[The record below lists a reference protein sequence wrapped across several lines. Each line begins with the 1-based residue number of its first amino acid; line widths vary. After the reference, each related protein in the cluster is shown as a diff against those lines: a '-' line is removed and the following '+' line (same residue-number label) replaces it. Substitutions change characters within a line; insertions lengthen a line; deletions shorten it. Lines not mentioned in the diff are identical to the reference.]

1 MFFAPTFFEICRF
14 ELRQQLKAPLFWI
27 VAAVFGALAFALAST
42 DAVLLGGA
50 SGNVLRNAPL
60 VIVRLLSVLSVLSI
74 FLVTI
79 FVAGAALRDFDNRTS
94 ELFFTTPMSRGAYL
108 GGRFVAGYLAAL
120 AIMLTCA
127 LGLAIGGLMP
137 WIDATR
143 LGPASWHGYAWAFG
157 VMVVPDML
165 FIGAL
170 LFLLATTTRSL
181 LATYVGLIVYFVLQ
195 GIVGQLT
202 KDVNNHFVA
211 AMLDPFGGRTLA
223 LVTRYWS
230 ADQSNH
236 QLPALSGVLLF
247 NRVLW
252 SAVSVAMLGAAL
264 ALFRP
269 NREGLQLPRRKQRTE
284 PPMLRPQA
292 GSATL
297 ALPKVQLAGDLRA
310 HLLQLR
316 TQFAFDTLGVLRGIP
331 FLIMLALGL
340 ANLFGIFM
348 LSGQI
353 YGTPTWP
360 VTHQVLENI
369 EGGFQWLLYIIIT
382 FYAGELVWRERSQ
395 RSAEVSDAF
404 PVPDWVPLAAKLGA
418 LVAVIAAFLLVG
430 AIVGIGWQL
439 GHGYTHLE
447 PGLYLATLALNAI
460 PFVLLAVLALFLQ
473 VLSNNKFLGYLLTI
487 VWLVLST
494 IGFGLLHWEQN
505 LYNYGNAP
513 EVPYSDM
520 NGFGHFLKGALWF
533 DFYWASCAVVL
544 LALAALFWV
553 RGTDHAWSDRLR
565 EARARL
571 HAPAKVA
578 LALGLL
584 AFIGSGSWIYYNTN
598 VLNHYR
604 SSAEQTKQRAD
615 YEKKYAKYQDLPQPR
630 ITAVKADVDIHPYQR
645 RLDIRGRYT
654 LVNKTAAP
662 IGELHVNY
670 TDDFTLK
677 SLAFAPHDTV
687 STDKDL
693 GYTVYKLKTPL
704 APGASM
710 DFDFTLEYAPKG
722 FTNSPDGQFL
732 AYNGTFFNN
741 TVMPQFGYQ
750 AQAQITDRNDRRRYG
765 LGAAIPRMPKLGD
778 EKARANTYISND
790 ADWIS
795 FDTIV
800 STAADQ
806 IAVAPG
812 YLQKEWMANG
822 RHYFHYTM
830 TQGGTDQPMLPFFS
844 YLSARYAVKHEL
856 WKGVDISVYYNPAH
870 AWNVERMIQGT
881 KDSLDYYNAN
891 YTPYQFHQLR
901 ILEFPNYTSIAQS
914 FANTI
919 PFSESIGFIADL
931 RDRSKIDYPYYVTA
945 HEVAHQWWAHR
956 VIGANMQG
964 STMLSESLAQYSAL
978 MVMKHTYGADQMHK
992 FLKYEL
998 DSYLAGRATEKLA
1011 EEPLAKVENQQY
1023 IHYRKGSLVFY
1034 ALQDYI
1040 GEHTLDAVLKQFLID
1055 KGFQQP
1061 PYTTSQEFMDAL
1073 AKAIDPKWRPLLN
1086 DLFWKITLFD
1096 NRLTDATAKR
1106 LPDGRYE
1113 VTMKVHAGKVYVDG
1127 SGRETAAKPDVP
1139 IDVAVFAASPGAGKD
1154 GKPLY
1159 LQKRLLPDGDSTL
1172 TITVDGKPAQAGVD
1186 PYNELIDKV
1195 SSDNRRAVT
1204 LQ

>member
-1 MFFAPTFFEICRF
+1 MSFKNTLFEICRF

-27 VAAVFGALAFALAST
+27 VAAAFGALAFALSST
-42 DAVLLGGA
+42 DAVILGGA

-60 VIVRLLSVLSVLSI
+60 VIVRLLSVLTVLSI

-79 FVAGAALRDFDNRTS
+79 FVAGAALRDFDHRTS

-108 GGRFVAGYLAAL
+108 GGRFAAGYVAAL
-120 AIMLTCA
+120 AVMLTCT
-127 LGLAIGGLMP
+127 LGIAIGGMMP
-137 WIDATR
+137 WIDAAR

-157 VMVVPDML
+157 VMVIPDML
-165 FIGAL
+165 FIAAL
-170 LFLLATTTRSL
+170 LYLLATTTRSL
-181 LATYVGLIVYFVLQ
+181 LATYIGLIAYFVLQ

-202 KDVNNHFVA
+202 KDVNNHFIA

-230 ADQSNH
+230 ADQANH
-236 QLPALSGVLLF
+236 ELPALAGVLLF
-247 NRVLW
+247 NRLLW
-252 SAVSVAMLGAAL
+252 IGLSLAMLGATV

-269 NREGLQLPRRKQRTE
+269 NREGLQLPRRKKRAE
-284 PPMLRPQA
+284 PPILLPPGGA
-292 GSATL
+292 AALTL
-297 ALPKVQLAGDLRA
+297 PRVRLADGLRA

-316 TQFAFDTLGVLRGIP
+316 TQFAFDTFGVLRGAP
-331 FLIMLALGL
+331 FLIMLALGV
-340 ANLFGIFM
+340 ANLFGALL

-353 YGTPTWP
+353 YGTATWP
-360 VTHQVLENI
+360 VTHQVLENVR
-369 EGGFQWLLYIIIT
+369 GGFQWLLYIIIT

-404 PVPDWVPLAAKLGA
+404 PVPDWVPLTAKLGA
-418 LVAVIAAFLLVG
+418 LVAVIATFLLVG
-430 AIVGIGWQL
+430 ALVGIGWQL

-447 PGLYLATLALNAI
+447 LGLYLETLALQAV

-487 VWLVLST
+487 VWLVLSA
-494 IGFGLLHWEQN
+494 IGFDLLHWEQH
-505 LYNYGNAP
+505 LYNYGTTPGA
-513 EVPYSDM
+513 PYSDM
-520 NGFGHFLKGALWF
+520 NGFGHFLKGVLWF

-544 LALAALFWV
+544 AVLAALFWV
-553 RGTDHAWSDRLR
+553 RGTGHAWRDRLN

-571 HAPAKVA
+571 HAPAA
-578 LALGLL
+578 IAIALGLF

-598 VLNHYR
+598 VLNHFEN
-604 SSAEQTKQRAD
+604 STAQTKQRAD
-615 YEKKYAKYQDLPQPR
+615 YEKKYAKYKDLPQPR
-630 ITAVKADVDIHPYQR
+630 ITAVKADVDIYPYQR
-645 RLDIRGRYT
+645 RLEIRGHYT
-654 LVNKTAAP
+654 LVNKHAAP
-662 IGELHVNY
+662 ISELHVNY
-670 TDDFTLK
+670 TDDFKLK
-677 SLAFAPHDTV
+677 SLQFAPHDTV
-687 STDKDL
+687 SNDKEL
-693 GYTVYKLKTPL
+693 GYTIYRLKTPL

-710 DFDFTLEYAPKG
+710 SFDFTLEYAPKG
-722 FTNSPDGQFL
+722 FTNSPEGTFL
-732 AYNGTFFNN
+732 AHNGTFFNN
-741 TVMPQFGYQ
+741 QMLPQFGYQ
-750 AQAQITDRNDRRRYG
+750 TRYQITDRNDRRKYG
-765 LGAAIPRMPKLGD
+765 LKGEAPRMPKLGD
-778 EKARANTYISND
+778 EKARGDTYISND

-795 FDTIV
+795 FDTTV

-812 YLQKEWMANG
+812 YLQKEWTANG

-830 TQGGTDQPMLPFFS
+830 DQPMLPFFS
-844 YLSARYAVKHEL
+844 YLSARYAVKHEM
-856 WKGVDISVYYNPAH
+856 WKGVDIAVYYNPAH
-870 AWNVERMIQGT
+870 AWNVDRMIQGA
-881 KDSLDYYNAN
+881 KDALDYYDAN
-891 YTPYQFHQLR
+891 FTPYQFRQLR
-901 ILEFPNYTSIAQS
+901 ILEFPNYASFAQS

-931 RDRSKIDYPYYVTA
+931 RDKSKIDYVYYVTA

-978 MVMKHTYGADQMHK
+978 MVMKHKYGADQMRK

-998 DSYLAGRATEKLA
+998 DGYLAGRATEKLA

-1023 IHYRKGSLVFY
+1023 IHYKKGSLVFY
-1034 ALQDYI
+1034 ALQDYV
-1040 GEHTLDAVLKQFLID
+1040 GENALNAMLKQFLID

-1073 AKAIDPKWRPLLN
+1073 GKALGPKWQPLLD

-1096 NRLTDATAKR
+1096 NRITDATAKK
-1106 LPDGRYE
+1106 LPNGKYE
-1113 VTMKVHAGKVYVDG
+1113 VTLKVHAGKVYVDG
-1127 SGRETAAKPDVP
+1127 TGKETAAKPDIP
-1139 IDVAVFAASPGAGKD
+1139 IDIGVFAASSSAGKD

-1159 LQKRLLPDGDSTL
+1159 LGKRLLPDGDST
-1172 TITVDGKPAQAGVD
+1172 IMVTVDSLPAQAGID

-1204 LQ
+1204 VQ

>member
-1 MFFAPTFFEICRF
+1 MFFEILRF

-27 VAAVFGALAFALAST
+27 IAAVFGALAFTLAST
-42 DAVLLGGA
+42 DAVIIGGS

-60 VIVRLLSVLSVLSI
+60 VIVRLLSVLTVLSM
-74 FLVTI
+74 FLVTV
-79 FVAGAALRDFDNRTS
+79 FVAGAALRDFDQRTA

-108 GGRFVAGYLAAL
+108 GGRFTAGYLASL
-120 AIMLTCA
+120 AIMLACA
-127 LGLAIGGLMP
+127 LGIALGGMMP
-137 WIDATR
+137 WIDALR

-165 FIGAL
+165 FIAAL
-170 LFLLATTTRSL
+170 LFLLATATRSL
-181 LATYVGLIVYFVLQ
+181 LATYIGVIVYFVLQ

-202 KDVNNHFVA
+202 KDVNNHFIA
-211 AMLDPFGGRTLA
+211 AMLDPFGGRTVA

-230 ADQSNH
+230 AYQSNH
-236 QLPALSGVLLF
+236 ELPALTGVLLF
-247 NRVLW
+247 NRLLW
-252 SAVSVAMLGAAL
+252 IGVSTAMFGAAF

-269 NREGLQLPRRKQRTE
+269 NREGLQLPRRKKRAE

-292 GSATL
+292 SNATL
-297 ALPKVQLAGDLRA
+297 ALPKVRLADNLRA

-316 TQFAFDTLGVLRGIP
+316 TQFAFDTLGVLRGVP
-331 FLIMLALGL
+331 FLIMLALGV
-340 ANLFGIFM
+340 ANLFGVLL

-353 YGTPTWP
+353 YGTATWP
-360 VTHQVLENI
+360 VTHQVLE
-369 EGGFQWLLYIIIT
+369 GVRGSFQWLLFIIIT

-395 RSAEVSDAF
+395 RSAEVTDAF
-404 PVPDWVPLAAKLGA
+404 PLPDWIPLTAKLGA
-418 LVAVIAAFLLVG
+418 LLAVIVVFQLVG
-430 AIVGIGWQL
+430 ALVGMGWQL
-439 GHGYTHLE
+439 AHGYTHLE
-447 PGLYLATLALNAI
+447 LGLYLETLALDTI
-460 PFVLLAVLALFLQ
+460 PFALLAALALFLQ

-487 VWLVLST
+487 VWFVCQ

-505 LYNYGNAP
+505 LYNYGSVP
-513 EVPYSDM
+513 STPYSDM
-520 NGFGHFLKGALWF
+520 NGFGHFLKAALWF
-533 DFYWASCAVVL
+533 DVYWASCAVVL
-544 LALAALFWV
+544 LVLAALFWV
-553 RGTDHAWSDRLR
+553 RGTGHAWR
-565 EARARL
+565 ERMRDARARL
-571 HAPAKVA
+571 HAPAKTA

-584 AFIGSGSWIYYNTN
+584 AFVGSGAWIYYNTN
-598 VLNHYR
+598 VLNHYL
-604 SSAEQTKQRAD
+604 SSSDKLKQRAE
-615 YEKKYAKYQDLPQPR
+615 YEKKYAKYKDLPQPR
-630 ITAVKADVDIHPYQR
+630 ITAVRADVDIYPYQR
-645 RLDIRGRYT
+645 KLEIRGHYT
-654 LVNKTAAP
+654 LVNKHDAP
-662 IGELHVNY
+662 ISELHVNY
-670 TDDFTLK
+670 TDGFTLK
-677 SLAFAPHDTV
+677 SLDFAPHDTV
-687 STDKDL
+687 SEDKDL
-693 GYTVYKLKTPL
+693 GYTIYRLKTPL

-710 DFDFTLEYAPKG
+710 DFDFDLEYAPKG
-722 FTNSPDGQFL
+722 FTNSPEGTFL

-741 TVMPQFGYQ
+741 SVMPQFGYQ
-750 AQAQITDRNDRRRYG
+750 TEAQITDRNDRRKYG
-765 LGAAIPRMPKLGD
+765 LKGEVPRMPKLGD

-795 FDTIV
+795 FDTTV

-812 YLQKEWMANG
+812 YLQKEWTANG

-830 TQGGTDQPMLPFFS
+830 DKPMLPFFS
-844 YLSARYAVKHEL
+844 YLSARYAVKQVP

-870 AWNVERMIQGT
+870 AWNVDRMIQGA
-881 KDSLDYYNAN
+881 KDALDYYDAN
-891 YTPYQFHQLR
+891 YTPYQFRQLR
-901 ILEFPNYTSIAQS
+901 ILEFPNYASFAQS

-931 RDRSKIDYPYYVTA
+931 RDKSKIDYVYYVTA

-978 MVMKHTYGADQMHK
+978 MVMKQKYGADQMHK

-998 DSYLAGRATEKLA
+998 DNYLAGRATEKLA

-1040 GEHTLDAVLKQFLID
+1040 GESTLNAVLKQFLID

-1073 AKAIDPKWRPLLN
+1073 AKAAGPKWQPLL
-1086 DLFWKITLFD
+1086 DDFFWKITLFD
-1096 NRLTDATAKR
+1096 NRMTEATAKR
-1106 LPDGRYE
+1106 LPDGKYE

-1127 SGRETAAKPDVP
+1127 SGKETEATPDIP
-1139 IDVAVFAASPGAGKD
+1139 IDIGVFAAPADGKD

-1159 LQKRLLPDGDSTL
+1159 LKKQMVANGDSTI
-1172 TITVDGKPAQAGVD
+1172 TVTVDGKPFDAGID
-1186 PYNELIDKV
+1186 PYNELIDRV
-1195 SSDNRRAVT
+1195 SSDNRRPVT
-1204 LQ
+1204 LP